1 MSAFILFYFCVVI
14 TPNIT
19 TMKRALYAILL
30 LVVISAS
37 SFTIKEGGGN
47 DTKSDKIISTFD
59 VQTFKISKDGLVSWT
74 SINEH
79 GSLPYMVEQFI
90 FDKWV
95 KVGEVSGIGN
105 PSPNSYS
112 VPVIFSSG
120 ENKFRVRQRGYDK
133 ISRFSDA
140 VTYYSKKEAVSYLV
154 SDHNQT
160 ISFSSDTY
168 FIIYNPYGAITKQG
182 YGNSVD
188 ISNYAKG
195 YYCLIYDNK
204 LGGFDK
210 KKVLFKD
217 SFLPIVVNVPDWLKK
232 KN

>member
-1 MSAFILFYFCVVI
+1 
-14 TPNIT
+14 
-19 TMKRALYAILL
+19 MKRALYAILL
-30 LVVISAS
+30 SVVIFSTASAK
-37 SFTIKEGGGN
+37 TGET
-47 DTKSDKIISTFD
+47 DAKSEKIISTFEI
-59 VQTFKISKDGLVSWT
+59 QSFKISKDGMVSWT

-79 GSLPYMVEQFI
+79 GSLPYIVEQYI

-95 KVGEVSGIGN
+95 KVGEIGGVGN

-112 VPVIFSSG
+112 VPVILSSG
-120 ENKFRVRQRGYDK
+120 ENKFRVRQKGYDK

-140 VTYYSKKEAVSYLV
+140 VTFYSKKEPVTYEV
-154 SDHNQT
+154 TDHNQT
-160 ISFSSDTY
+160 ISFSADTY
-168 FIIYNPYGAITKQG
+168 FIIYNPYGAIAKQG
-182 YGNSVD
+182 YGNSVN

-217 SFLPIVVNVPDWLKK
+217 SFCPVVVNPPDWMKK
-232 KN
+232 RH